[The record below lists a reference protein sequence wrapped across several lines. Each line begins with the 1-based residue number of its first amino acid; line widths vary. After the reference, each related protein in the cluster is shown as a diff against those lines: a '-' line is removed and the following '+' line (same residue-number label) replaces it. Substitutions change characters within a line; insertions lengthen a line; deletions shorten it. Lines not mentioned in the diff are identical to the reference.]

1 MAAHAA
7 ARVTRAQR
15 AARLRGIYAIVNESE
30 RAPEIAQA
38 VLDAGV
44 GIVQY
49 RAKQGVVAERLAVL
63 RALTQRYD
71 ALLIVN
77 DDARA
82 AGDFACD
89 GVHLGP
95 GDPGFADPVGL
106 RAALGELLIG
116 LSCGTV
122 EEARLADAA
131 GVDYLGV
138 GSVYATGSKADA
150 GTPIGVD
157 GLLRVASATSLPV
170 AAIGGIGVTN
180 LPQIRRS
187 GVAMAAVISA
197 LAGDD
202 PYRAARE
209 LVARWNA

>member
-7 ARVTRAQR
+7 PRVTRAQR

-30 RAPEIAQA
+30 RALEIAKA
-38 VLDAGV
+38 VLSAGV
-44 GIVQY
+44 CIVQY
-49 RAKQGVVAERLAVL
+49 RAKQGVVAERLIAL
-63 RALTQRYD
+63 RALTQRHG

-82 AGDFACD
+82 ARDFGCD

-95 GDPGFADPVGL
+95 DDPGFADPAAL
-106 RAALGELLIG
+106 RAGLDEMLIG

-122 EEARLADAA
+122 EEGRLADAA
-131 GVDYLGV
+131 RVDYLGV
-138 GSVYATGSKADA
+138 GSVYATASKADA
-150 GTPIGVD
+150 GQPIGVE
-157 GLLRVASATSLPV
+157 GLMRVAGATSLPV
-170 AAIGGIGVTN
+170 AAIGGISAAN
-180 LPQIRRS
+180 LPQIRSS

-209 LVARWNA
+209 LVALWNR